1 MKKTVLITGASQG
14 LGRESAKKFAGEGWN
29 VIASMRSPEKEKEL
43 NQLDNV
49 LVVKLDVQSE
59 QDINDA
65 LAAGIAKFGKIDTL
79 INNAGYGVFGPFE
92 LATAEQI
99 RTQFD
104 VNVFGVMNLTK
115 AILPHFRENKGGAII
130 NISSMGGRVAF
141 PVISLYNATKFALE
155 GFTESLMYELLP
167 FNIVLKLVEP
177 GVTASNFDNA
187 ANFTANPEITAYD
200 DFTKAALTNWAALN
214 PSPATVEEVVEVI
227 YTAATD
233 DTDQFRYIAT
243 DDARKYIDIKQTRDD
258 QDYINWMKN
267 RFVPFLHKKQLA
279 D

>member
-14 LGRESAKKFAGEGWN
+14 LGRESAKKFANEGWN

-49 LVVKLDVQSE
+49 LVVRLDVQIE
-59 QDINDA
+59 QDIKDA
-65 LAAGIAKFGKIDTL
+65 LAAGIAKFGRIDTL

-92 LATAEQI
+92 LATPEQI

-104 VNVFGVMNLTK
+104 VNVFGVMNVTK
-115 AILPHFRENKGGAII
+115 AILPHFRENKGGTII

-141 PVISLYNATKFALE
+141 PVISLYHATKFALE
-155 GFTESLMYELLP
+155 GFTESLMYELMP
-167 FNIVLKLVEP
+167 FNISLKLVEP
-177 GVTASNFDNA
+177 GVTASNFDSA
-187 ANFTANPEITAYD
+187 ANFTDSQEITAYN
-200 DFTKAALTNWAALN
+200 DFTKAAFTNWAALN
-214 PSPATVEEVVEVI
+214 PSPATVEEVVDVI

-243 DDARKYIDIKQTRDD
+243 DDARKYIDIKQTHND

-267 RFVPFLHKKQLA
+267 RFVPFMHKKQLA

>member
-49 LVVKLDVQSE
+49 LVVKLDVQNE

-141 PVISLYNATKFALE
+141 PIISLYNATKFALE
-155 GFTESLMYELLP
+155 GFTESLMYELMP

-243 DDARKYIDIKQTRDD
+243 DDARKYIGIKQTHDD

>member
-1 MKKTVLITGASQG
+1 MRKTVLITGASQG
-14 LGRESAKKFAGEGWN
+14 LGRESAKKFANEGWN
-29 VIASMRSPEKEKEL
+29 VIASMRSPEEEKEL

-49 LVVKLDVQSE
+49 LVVRLDVQNE
-59 QDINDA
+59 QDIKDA
-65 LAAGIAKFGKIDTL
+65 LAAGIAKFGRIDTL

-99 RTQFD
+99 RAQFD

-115 AILPHFRENKGGAII
+115 AILPHFRENKGGTII

-141 PVISLYNATKFALE
+141 PVTSLYHATKFALE
-155 GFTESLMYELLP
+155 GFTESLMYELMP
-167 FNIVLKLVEP
+167 FNIGLKLVEP
-177 GVTASNFDNA
+177 GVTASNFDSA
-187 ANFTANPEITAYD
+187 ANFTGNQEITAYD
-200 DFTKAALTNWAALN
+200 DFTKAAFTNWAVLN
-214 PSPATVEEVVEVI
+214 PSPATVEEVVDVI

-233 DTDQFRYIAT
+233 DTDQFRYVAT
-243 DDARKYIDIKQTRDD
+243 DDARKYIDIKQTYND

>member
-14 LGRESAKKFAGEGWN
+14 LGRESAKKFASEGWN
-29 VIASMRSPEKEKEL
+29 VIASMRSPEKETEL

-49 LVVKLDVQSE
+49 LVVKLDVQNE
-59 QDINDA
+59 KDINDA
-65 LAAGIAKFGKIDTL
+65 LAAGIAKFGRIDTL

-92 LATAEQI
+92 LATTEQV

-115 AILPHFRENKGGAII
+115 AILPHFRENKGGTII

-141 PVISLYNATKFALE
+141 PVGSLYHATKFALE

-187 ANFTANPEITAYD
+187 ANFAANPEIAAYD
-200 DFTKAALTNWAALN
+200 DFTKAAMTNWAALN

-243 DDARKYIDIKQTRDD
+243 DDARKYIDIKQTHND

>member
-49 LVVKLDVQSE
+49 LVVKLDVQNE
-59 QDINDA
+59 QDIKDA

-104 VNVFGVMNLTK
+104 VNVFGVMNLTR
-115 AILPHFRENKGGAII
+115 AILPHFRENKGGTII

-141 PVISLYNATKFALE
+141 PVTTLYHATKFALE
-155 GFTESLMYELLP
+155 GFTESLMYELMP

-187 ANFTANPEITAYD
+187 ANFTANPDITAYD
-200 DFTKAALTNWAALN
+200 DFTKAAFTNWAALN
-214 PSPATVEEVVEVI
+214 PSPATVDEVVEVI

-243 DDARKYIDIKQTRDD
+243 DDARKYIEIKQTRDD